1 MWPSFWRTFDLY
13 SLAGFKYVIDQLE
26 EYQTVNDTD
35 EGFVE
40 TLRLIAELVIY
51 GDQHDPSVF
60 EFFMEKQVMAQFLN
74 ILKVNNNSDVALQ
87 LLQTLSI
94 MIQSLQSEHA
104 IYYLFSNEYINNL
117 ITYPFEF
124 QNEELIFYYISFLRT
139 ISGRLDKNT
148 ISLLVKTQHDA
159 VVSFPLYSEA
169 IKFFNHQ
176 DNMICIAVR
185 ALTLSIYRV
194 NDHSVN
200 KFITTHPLSEYFSD
214 LVKHLKQN
222 TFKLDALV
230 VRAAQIDDASD
241 IKKMLVST
249 IEEIDDD
256 LYYLSDILCAS
267 VSDLSGPVTHNLL
280 HTLVFPML
288 LPSLHLSHSN
298 SMQIRATTSLY
309 ILSRLL
315 QVVNSKEVANTISAA
330 FLCPPRVATTSFNCE
345 CDKHES
351 KKSVLASGIP
361 MVNINRQTEEQ
372 ASGISVVNTN
382 TETKEQASG
391 ISMVNINTHSIDQE
405 DQHMVVKPFKEP
417 CINVGL
423 LEESEKDRKSN
434 VSSILPSFV
443 SYENY
448 KLVLASLS
456 LLVLLLENKELK
468 NSLLEALG
476 ILPPKMQCQKLS
488 EAFDSLIRLLCSRP
502 RHGEAMWHIGWLLKN
517 ILPYLETKL
526 FDHHLNAAYENA
538 SFNILNEINDSCC
551 DLILKALLAEWKDCK
566 KALEI
571 SALHKDIRFI
581 LLPDSQP
588 VVPDGSCSSFIVRE
602 RMLDAVKVFVLFHQV
617 VNLILRG
624 TFPEIP
630 PLDLIKEFP
639 ASSRAKCAGLDCVA
653 LKVGVEVNL
662 GEAIPCR
669 IAFEEGK
676 EMHVCML
683 AVVKGAHGWLL
694 LAEEVLSK
702 PQRGVVI
709 AHAPLAGLK
718 PKVDEIHPRWL
729 HLQIRADLPSF
740 GSKIAAIGRYRTNQM
755 SDGRWTLAFSDE
767 QACKYANL
775 MILDEM
781 AIQKSFVKYALESLL
796 RVDAIMKVEEESL
809 KDFSSA

>member
-1 MWPSFWRTFDLY
+1 M
-13 SLAGFKYVIDQLE
+13 IDQLE
-26 EYQTVNDTD
+26 EYQTVNDND

-51 GDQHDPSVF
+51 GDQHDPSIF
-60 EFFMEKQVMAQFLN
+60 ELFMEKQVMAQFLN

-87 LLQTLSI
+87 LLQTLNI

-117 ITYPFEF
+117 ITYPFDF

-159 VVSFPLYSEA
+159 IISFPLYSEA

-176 DNMICIAVR
+176 DSMICIAVR

-194 NDHSVN
+194 NDGSVN
-200 KFITTHPLSEYFSD
+200 KFITSPPMSEYFSD

-230 VRAAQIDDASD
+230 VRAAQVDDASD

-256 LYYLSDILCAS
+256 LYYLSDILSAS
-267 VSDLSGPVTHNLL
+267 VSDLSGLVTQTLL
-280 HTLVFPML
+280 HAWVFPML

-298 SMQIRATTSLY
+298 STQIRALTSLY

-315 QVVNSKEVANTISAA
+315 QVVNSKEVANTIGAS
-330 FLCPPRVATTSFNCE
+330 FLCPPMVATTSFNCG
-345 CDKHES
+345 CD
-351 KKSVLASGIP
+351 
-361 MVNINRQTEEQ
+361 QTKQ
-372 ASGISVVNTN
+372 QSSGISMVTSNTN
-382 TETKEQASG
+382 NQTKEQASG
-391 ISMVNINTHSIDQE
+391 VSMINTNTHTME
-405 DQHMVVKPFKEP
+405 HRKQHIVVKPSEGP
-417 CINVGL
+417 SLNVEL
-423 LEESEKDRKSN
+423 FEKSEKDTKSN
-434 VSSILPSFV
+434 VGSILPSFV

-456 LLVLLLENKELK
+456 LLVLLLENKEMK
-468 NSLLEALG
+468 KSLLEALG

-488 EAFDSLIRLLCSRP
+488 EVFDSLIGLLSSRP
-502 RHGEAMWHIGWLLKN
+502 PHGEAMWHVSWLFKS
-517 ILPYLETKL
+517 ILPYLERKR
-526 FDHHLNAAYENA
+526 FDHHLKAAYENA
-538 SFNILNEINDSCC
+538 SFIILNEIDDSCC

-566 KALEI
+566 RALEI
-571 SALHKDIRFI
+571 SALHKNIRF
-581 LLPDSQP
+581 LLPPDSQA
-588 VVPDGSCSSFIVRE
+588 VLSNGSCSSFIVRE
-602 RMLDAVKVFVLFHQV
+602 RMLGAVQVFVLFHQV
-617 VNLILRG
+617 VNLMLRG

-639 ASSRAKCAGLDCVA
+639 ASCRAKCAGLDSV
-653 LKVGVEVNL
+653 KVGVEVNL
-662 GEAIPCR
+662 GDAIPCR

-676 EMHVCML
+676 DMHVYML
-683 AVVKGAHGWLL
+683 AVVKGSHGWLL
-694 LAEEVLSK
+694 LAEEVRSK
-702 PQRGVVI
+702 PRSGVVI

-740 GSKIAAIGRYRTNQM
+740 GSKVAASGRYKTSQM

-767 QACKYANL
+767 QACKDANL

-781 AIQKSFVKYALESLL
+781 EIQKSFVKYALESLL
-796 RVDAIMKVEEESL
+796 HVDAIMEDEKDSL
-809 KDFSSA
+809 KDFSST

>member
-526 FDHHLNAAYENA
+526 FDHHLN
-538 SFNILNEINDSCC
+538 
-551 DLILKALLAEWKDCK
+551 
-566 KALEI
+566 
-571 SALHKDIRFI
+571 
-581 LLPDSQP
+581 
-588 VVPDGSCSSFIVRE
+588 
-602 RMLDAVKVFVLFHQV
+602 VFVLFHQV